1 MVNSPAMGGRLEMG
15 GLMCKEGIFIMVL
28 KYILTLEAGGL
39 VAFGYF
45 GDFTHV
51 KFKTRQL
58 IVDSL
63 SKRELALGVLQ
74 RMWLFEVFN
83 VEYTL

>member
-1 MVNSPAMGGRLEMG
+1 MVNSPAMGGRLDMG
-15 GLMCKEGIFIMVL
+15 GLMCKKGIFIMVL
-28 KYILTLEAGGL
+28 KFIFTLEAGGL

-45 GDFTHV
+45 GNFAHV

-58 IVDSL
+58 VVDSL

-74 RMWLFEVFN
+74 RMRLFEVFN